1 MTILFRIL
9 ALVSAFLAIV
19 FILIP
24 IMIVGHGTSP
34 VRDSIAS
41 TVFLVLGALAIRC
54 TMWLWRKRRFWTEI
68 RSLSEVA
75 ALACFLLL
83 WPIEALLEQHTDGLA
98 KDVLHIATVLVVVT
112 VYVFI
117 QRHGRTSNTSETAS

>member
-24 IMIVGHGTSP
+24 IMIVGHG
-34 VRDSIAS
+34 
-41 TVFLVLGALAIRC
+41 VFLVLGALAIRC